1 VGFTIYL
8 VLSKTMSYLFGCKCA
23 SSPFEDDDKEFYAS
37 LNDNYKLN
45 FWRGYFDT
53 NGRIS
58 KAPFEDLKCLLL
70 IKDVKLV
77 PEFQSFTDIPFE
89 MNVVSSD
96 VGAVECVFGGTC
108 AIEFIA
114 RIYKEVSTKREDMIE
129 LTNNYLKYKK
139 LMYCWSP
146 THNANDETSFKFLR
160 TRQDAIPPRKAHAT
174 DSGYDLWLLEKVK
187 EENGMVMYD
196 TGIAV
201 KPPHGYY
208 FELVGRS
215 SISKSGYIMAN
226 SVGIIDS
233 SYRGTLKVALIK
245 VNKEM
250 PDLELPCRL
259 VQLIPRQF
267 LHLEAIEVEELDT
280 TKRGEGGFGSSG

>member
-1 VGFTIYL
+1 
-8 VLSKTMSYLFGCKCA
+8 MSYLLGCECA
-23 SSPFEDDDKEFYAS
+23 SQAEEVLPAYHTMSEGDK
-37 LNDNYKLN
+37 LD

-53 NGRIS
+53 NGTITKS
-58 KAPFEDLKCLLL
+58 PSQDLKAS
-70 IKDVKLV
+70 IIIRDERLV
-77 PEFQSFTDIPFE
+77 EEFTSL
-89 MNVVSSD
+89 MNIVFHVYVVPSI
-96 VGAVECVFGGTC
+96 VGATECVFWGTN

-114 RIYKEVSTKREDMIE
+114 RIYSKQSAQEVE
-129 LTNNYLKYKK
+129 LTSNFLKYKQ

-146 THNANDETSFKFLR
+146 THIAPADVTFKFQR
-160 TRQDAIPPRKAHAT
+160 TRRDAIAPQKAHVT

-187 EENGMVMYD
+187 EENGMIMYD

-226 SVGIIDS
+226 SVGIIDAN
-233 SYRGTLKVALIK
+233 YRGSLKVALIK
-245 VNKEM
+245 INKDM
-250 PDLELPCRL
+250 PDLEMPCRL

-267 LHLEAIEVEELDT
+267 LHLEPQEVDELDLT
-280 TKRGEGGFGSSG
+280 ARGEGGFGSSG